1 MAGTDKALGI
11 VPMPGMLSMPA
22 GMLPLPAGIPLP
34 SRLPFTDI
42 SIPARI
48 PGILPPADI
57 PTDVEALG
65 KVPEAS
71 MLPIADPFPIP
82 GIVPGIVAGIVPV
95 HVLALH
101 VTAPSLCCAA

>member
-1 MAGTDKALGI
+1 MAATDKALGI

-22 GMLPLPAGIPLP
+22 G
-34 SRLPFTDI
+34 
-42 SIPARI
+42 IPARI

-57 PTDVEALG
+57 PT
-65 KVPEAS
+65 VPEAS